1 MDDINKRLI
10 KNSATDIHK
19 HLLKQYFMKTCE
31 IEMAVYQA
39 RQTRMD
45 NKLQRYFNSTPL
57 RNAFARW
64 MTYAVYANRWYTI
77 TQLVADMNS
86 NRQSIST
93 MITECEAEDWIIVKR
108 SANMVKCRASAILV
122 EKTEDYCL
130 WRKTLTKSTIGSAYN
145 ALNNFEKLMQ
155 SNLALD

>member
-1 MDDINKRLI
+1 MNEIHKRI
-10 KNSATDIHK
+10 IENSASDIHK
-19 HLLKQYFMKTCE
+19 HLLKQYFKKTCE
-31 IEMAVYQA
+31 IEMALYQA

-45 NKLQRYFNSTPL
+45 NKVQRYFNSTPL

-77 TQLVADMNS
+77 TQLVDDMKS

-93 MITECEAEDWIIVKR
+93 MIQECEAEDWIIVKR
-108 SANMVKCRASAILV
+108 TSNLVRCRASALLV

-155 SNLALD
+155 TNLALE

>member
-1 MDDINKRLI
+1 MDDINKRI
-10 KNSATDIHK
+10 IRNSATDIHK
-19 HLLKQYFMKTCE
+19 HLLKEYFMKTCQ

-45 NKLQRYFNSTPL
+45 NKVQRYFNSTPL

-64 MTYAVYANRWYTI
+64 MTFAVYANRWYTI
-77 TQLVADMNS
+77 TELVDDMKS

-93 MITECEAEDWIIVKR
+93 IIQECEAEDWIIVKR
-108 SANMVKCRASAILV
+108 SANKVKCRASALLV

-130 WRKTLTKSTIGSAYN
+130 WRKGLTKSTIGSAFN
-145 ALNNFEKLMQ
+145 ALDSFEVLMQ
-155 SNLALD
+155 GDLALK